1 VATNRIYKMKKIEIL
16 SFLLLFSIKVIAQSV
31 TINPQANNS
40 GIINVQST
48 NKGVLVP
55 NMTSAQRVAIVP
67 LQNGLLV
74 FDTTTNTFWF
84 YNGTAWLE
92 LLGNSGGS
100 TYFTPTASAT
110 QLSSSDFQN
119 FNFLNGSNISAGSN
133 GYDGTL
139 KIYSPSGSAF
149 NTNYLNLDASTIQAK
164 SYNVFNGKTEQNL
177 TLNPFGGKV
186 GIGTTTPTAKLTLNG
201 DLSLGDNYTY
211 LNGVGTYNNINVTN
225 TSRVHGGA
233 SGQIITGFSGGTEG
247 KILFVTGYFSFTL
260 MTLNNSSLLENQI
273 RGNLNTAQ
281 TLNLSGC
288 ILIYQSIIN
297 KWLIVASW

>member
-1 VATNRIYKMKKIEIL
+1 MKKIKNL
-16 SFLLLFSIKVIAQSV
+16 SFFLLFSIKGIAQSV

-55 NMTSAQRVAIVP
+55 NMTSAQRVAIAP

-119 FNFLNGSNISAGSN
+119 FNFFNGSSISPGSN
-133 GYDGTL
+133 GNDGTL
-139 KIYSPSGSAF
+139 KIYSPSSNVF
-149 NTNYLNLDASTIQAK
+149 SSNYLNLDASTIQAR

-201 DLSLGDNYTY
+201 DLSLGDNFTY
-211 LNGVGTYNNINVTN
+211 LNGVSTYNNVDVTN

-233 SGQIITGFSGGTEG
+233 SGQIITGFSGGTGG
-247 KILFVTGYFSFTL
+247 KIIFVTSNFGFTL
-260 MTLNNSSLLENQI
+260 KTLDTGSLAQNRI
-273 RGNLNTAQ
+273 HGNLTVAQ
-281 TLNLSGC
+281 SFNMSGC
-288 ILIYQSIIN
+288 ILIYN
-297 KWLIVASW
+297 TATGMWHIVASW

>member
-1 VATNRIYKMKKIEIL
+1 MKKIKSL
-16 SFLLLFSIKVIAQSV
+16 PFLLLFSIKVIAQSV

-119 FNFLNGSNISAGSN
+119 FNFFNGSSISSGSN
-133 GYDGTL
+133 GNDGTL
-139 KIYSPSGSAF
+139 KIYSPSSNAF
-149 NTNYLNLDASTIQAK
+149 SSNYLNLDASTIQAR
-164 SYNVFNGKTEQNL
+164 SYNIFNGKTEQNL
-177 TLNPFGGKV
+177 KLNPFGGKV
-186 GIGTTTPTAKLTLNG
+186 GIGTTTPTAMLTLNG
-201 DLSLGDNYTY
+201 DLSLGDNFTY
-211 LNGVGTYNNINVTN
+211 LNGINTYNNVDVTN

-233 SGQIITGFSGGTEG
+233 SGQIITGFSGGSEG
-247 KILFVTGYFSFTL
+247 KIIFVTSNFSFTL
-260 MTLNNSSLLENQI
+260 KTLDAGSLSQNRI
-273 RGNLNTAQ
+273 HGNLNFAQ
-281 TLNLSGC
+281 SFNMSGC
-288 ILIYQSIIN
+288 ILIYFLSS
-297 KWLIVASW
+297 WYIVASW

>member
-1 VATNRIYKMKKIEIL
+1 MKKNL
-16 SFLLLFSIKVIAQSV
+16 SFLLLFSIKVISQSV

-119 FNFLNGSNISAGSN
+119 FNFFNGSNISSGSN
-133 GYDGTL
+133 GNDGTL
-139 KIYSPSGSAF
+139 KIYSPSSNFF
-149 NTNYLNLDASTIQAK
+149 NSNYLNLDASTIQAR
-164 SYNVFNGKTEQNL
+164 SYLLFVGKTEQNL

-201 DLSLGDNYTY
+201 DLSLGDNFTY
-211 LNGVGTYNNINVTN
+211 LNGVGTYNNVDASN

-233 SGQIITGFSGGTEG
+233 SGQIITGFSGGTAG
-247 KILFVTGYFSFTL
+247 KILFVTSNSGFTL
-260 MTLNNSSLLENQI
+260 KTLDTGSLTQNQI
-273 RGNLNTAQ
+273 NGNSNLAQ
-281 TLNLSGC
+281 SFNMSGS
-288 ILIYQSIIN
+288 ILIYNTSTSR
-297 KWLIVASW
+297 WHIVASW